1 MEVLYCNDFSYVHK
15 SENFKKTGSLCLL
28 EATKVGFLK
37 FYFALD
43 SDRSSPMVQRRPMIT
58 TTTTTTMTKTTKIT
72 TTVAMTTRKT
82 LPIILNVALCK
93 VLFL

>member
-1 MEVLYCNDFSYVHK
+1 MIFHMYINLRILRK
-15 SENFKKTGSLCLL
+15 R
-28 EATKVGFLK
+28 EACDYQMQPKLVFLK